1 MTFSLNES
9 DPVTHLLCNFHQLS
23 FTQSRDTAKK
33 SIIWVSCII
42 RQIREKVKKV
52 GIFFKI
58 STNYALNI

>member
-23 FTQSRDTAKK
+23 FAQSQDIAKK
-33 SIIWVSCII
+33 SIIRVSRII

-52 GIFFKI
+52 GIFFEI
-58 STNYALNI
+58 STNYA